1 VILWRYGALG
11 LAVTGLAMLG
21 VGISGVAGVPISVAL
36 LPLGLVSL
44 IAGVVLPRI
53 EGKFTASGSGVSADL
68 LDR

>member
-1 VILWRYGALG
+1 
-11 LAVTGLAMLG
+11 MLG